1 MPHISIISPVYNAEN
16 ILSELVTRIETS
28 VKSITTDYE
37 IILVEDCGPDKS
49 WEKILELSQGRP
61 YLKGI
66 KLSRNFGQHYAIS
79 CGLDHAK
86 GDWIVVMDCDLQDQP
101 EEIVNLYAKAKQGFD
116 IVLAS
121 RAKRK
126 DSFFKKLFSKT
137 FYRTLGYLTGT
148 EQDETVAN
156 FGIYNLKVIET
167 LIRMKDS
174 IRYFPAM
181 VKWVGFKSIKLDV
194 EHAKREEGKSNYNF
208 KKLMNLA
215 LDIILAF
222 SDKPLRLVVKAGLF
236 ISFISIII
244 TVFYFFK
251 WLKGDV
257 VVLGFTSLI
266 ISIWLLSGVIISTLG
281 IIGLYVGKIFEGVK
295 GRPVYIISNT
305 TDS

>member
-49 WEKILELSQGRP
+49 WEKILELSQGRS